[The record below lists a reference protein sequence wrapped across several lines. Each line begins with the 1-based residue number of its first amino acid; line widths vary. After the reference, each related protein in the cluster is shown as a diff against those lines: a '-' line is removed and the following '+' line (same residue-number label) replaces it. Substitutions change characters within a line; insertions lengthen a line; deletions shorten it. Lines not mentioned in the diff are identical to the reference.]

1 MRRRDGAATGLAA
14 GLAAVTVL
22 AAVCGGA
29 FAPHDPAASIGM
41 PWAPPGAARPL
52 GTDAAGRDV
61 LSRVLAGG
69 RDLTLTALVAAMT
82 AALAG
87 VAGGL
92 VAGWAGGRTGRWLT
106 ALADLLLAAPFMLTA
121 LVLAVALPAPAAVVA
136 GTVCGGAPLGLR
148 MVRDLV
154 RQTRHTGY
162 VEAARCRGETAVSIV
177 VREILPSVAGLASAD
192 VVLRFVM
199 AVQLAAA
206 FGMLGLG
213 PQPPAPD
220 WGSMLREN
228 LPGATLNPA
237 ALVAPAAALTVLALA
252 SLLLSAALGAS
263 PGPRTV
269 PRARRDNPLVPGR
282 HDLSVPAGRDNPS
295 AARAGR
301 TAGGAVLEVAGLT
314 VADGR
319 GRPIVTRGALHA
331 GPGEV
336 VAITGPSGGGK
347 TTLVRAALDILGPG
361 LRRTDGV
368 VTWRGSPVRPGRAAR
383 RWRRAHAGL
392 LDQDPAGSL
401 NPLLGVGALAGEDRS
416 RRPADVRAMLTALG
430 LDADRLWHRRPHQ
443 LSGGQAQRVAL
454 ARALLGEPG
463 LLVLDEPTSGLDPAA
478 LDLVVQAI
486 GRRRGDGRSV
496 TLVIS
501 HDAEFVSRVADRVLT
516 IGAPPTSP
524 PPTTGSAPAS
534 APVGVRHATGLD
546 PDPSIAGAPDTTE
559 RAPALSSIALP
570 DIAAPGSALLAARPA
585 RGEQPVLQMQGVRL
599 ARGGETL
606 LAGAGLTLW
615 PGELVAILGPS
626 GAGKSTLLRA
636 LAGLL
641 PPEAGGLWSGGLPL
655 VWPLDR
661 RPRTALRAVQLV
673 GQDPAG
679 ALNPA
684 HRVATA
690 LARPA
695 RVLRRLPRAHA
706 YAEVPRLLRQ
716 VGLDPA
722 VAVRRPGELSGGQ
735 RQRVA
740 LARALAAGPTVLLA
754 DEITSALD
762 GVTAARL
769 LGLLERLRAGGLAV
783 LLVTHDREVAA
794 RADRVLYLAGHR
806 LSLEAIGTETHTR
819 AP

>member
-1 MRRRDGAATGLAA
+1 MRRRDGAATGLATGLAA

-41 PWAPPGAARPL
+41 PWAPPGAAWPL
-52 GTDAAGRDV
+52 GTDVAGRDV

-154 RQTRHTGY
+154 RQARHTDY

-177 VREILPSVAGLASAD
+177 VREVLPSVAGLASAD

-252 SLLLSAALGAS
+252 SLLLSAALDAS

-269 PRARRDNPLVPGR
+269 PRAWRDNPFVPGR
-282 HDLSVPAGRDNPS
+282 HDLSVPARRDGPS
-295 AARAGR
+295 AARAGRTAGR

-401 NPLLGVGALAGEDRS
+401 NPLLGVGALVGEDRS

-430 LDADRLWHRRPHQ
+430 LDADRLWHRPPHQ

-524 PPTTGSAPAS
+524 PSTTGSAPA
-534 APVGVRHATGLD
+534 
-546 PDPSIAGAPDTTE
+546 PSIAGVPDTTE
-559 RAPALSSIALP
+559 RAPALSSVVVP
-570 DIAAPGSALLAARPA
+570 GIAAPGSALLAARPA
-585 RGEQPVLQMQGVRL
+585 RGEQPLLQMQGVRL
-599 ARGGETL
+599 TRGGETL